1 MEVKVMKKIILSN
14 AKFLGLYAVKD
25 GVKMTMHACNCC
37 KSCKAG
43 KC

>member
-1 MEVKVMKKIILSN
+1 MKKIGLNN
-14 AKFLGLYAVKD
+14 AKFLGLYNVNN
-25 GVKMTMHACNCC
+25 GVKLAMHACNCC